1 MGVLKASS
9 TARSTGLNEEFEIY
23 CTKFVDEEKK
33 AEEEDEEEEEEEE
46 KFESPFKRGSSI
58 AKFSPADQR
67 RIFAEGFQ
75 TEDEDDENGE
85 AGEVSAPS
93 PEKKKKKRQK
103 QQGRVEQPR
112 RHISVADSDD
122 SDDEV
127 DGGAGFHMNG
137 SSSEEEDEDPGDLE
151 RRVAI
156 SRPPAKRT
164 KLDWSSSDAL
174 KLRCSTSDIEQ
185 IASTKKAL
193 CADDSTWVKGGTS
206 TAKKGNHTTTT
217 EWRCSFRKRLRCNA
231 ILREELPGDV
241 DNVTELK
248 MVRQHEHD
256 FGGDTSACL
265 PIKVKNLLAPFVG
278 QTGARCSAMFA
289 ALERG
294 GVNIV
299 TDFKA
304 TKEHKEQVMSFVRR
318 ERVRTKEARWSGTFG
333 ALSSFKEEH
342 EVPYSEITAKFSGK
356 ADDTDGMHTFIVTE
370 DSVIDAGKKIIHLTG
385 TTAHLSR
392 NNERDSKMRLGVQ
405 KCADGT
411 FRLNWNGIPLIV
423 VGVIDMG
430 QHFHMT
436 AWQLAYSED
445 KVALNSIL
453 ASDILMADAVAE
465 EDGFSLEEEVEHSMN
480 DNNDASFDAVRNVLL
495 NVKEP
500 GNCAVHMHRNQ
511 KKKQYNNKERN
522 CKPFLD
528 DLKFISKTTISG
540 GLAELLIDKV
550 REKFEEEEPEIIR
563 VWLKEYTGPTKGN
576 WQFSKFGPA
585 KVNHNNALEAFN
597 NAIKEDGTMRE
608 LLPAEQ
614 FLEKMVK
621 FTEQRSKMD
630 VEFATEVS
638 IGLQDWRMA
647 QIVAETEG
655 YFELTGAARG
665 YTIILATEVYA
676 QLANLHKG
684 KDKNGFKKA
693 LKKAALPKMKEY
705 SRFATKPEDKEFS
718 EEIKAYSFD
727 KLRKSVSE
735 CYHLFKLSKVSRK
748 FGPLIM
754 WQCSCPQFW
763 HYGKCKHSLGYAIY
777 KKEVA
782 VPAKYN
788 IAKIGLARKPGR
800 PANATGGEA
809 LNRP

>member
-1 MGVLKASS
+1 MELDMGVLKASS
-9 TARSTGLNEEFEIY
+9 EAGSTGSFDEFEVY
-23 CTKFVDEEKK
+23 CTKFGDK
-33 AEEEDEEEEEEEE
+33 AEEEEEE
-46 KFESPFKRGSSI
+46 FESPFKRGSSI
-58 AKFSPADQR
+58 ATFSPADQQR
-67 RIFAEGFQ
+67 LFAEGFQ
-75 TEDEDDENGE
+75 TEDDED
-85 AGEVSAPS
+85 GEVSAPS
-93 PEKKKKKRQK
+93 PKKKKKRQK

-112 RHISVADSDD
+112 RLISAADSDD
-122 SDDEV
+122 DV
-127 DGGAGFHMNG
+127 DGGTGFHMNG
-137 SSSEEEDEDPGDLE
+137 SSSEEEDEDDADLE
-151 RRVAI
+151 RRVAT

-164 KLDWSSSDAL
+164 KLDWASRHAL

-193 CADDSTWVKGGTS
+193 CADESTWVKGGTS
-206 TAKKGNHTTTT
+206 TAKKGNHTTTI
-217 EWRCSFRKRLRCNA
+217 EWRCSFRKRLGCKA
-231 ILREELPGDV
+231 VLREDFPGDV

-248 MVRQHEHD
+248 MARQHEHD
-256 FGGDTSACL
+256 FEGDTSACL
-265 PIKVKNLLAPFVG
+265 PIKVKKLLGPFVG
-278 QTGARCSAMFA
+278 QTGARCSVMFA
-289 ALERG
+289 ALEAG

-299 TDFKA
+299 TDFTA
-304 TKEHKEQVMSFVRR
+304 TEKRKEQVMSFVRR
-318 ERVRTKEARWSGTFG
+318 ERSKTKDARWSGTFG

-342 EVPYSEITAKFSGK
+342 EMSYPEITAKFSGK

-370 DSVIDAGKKIIHLTG
+370 DSVIDAGKKIIHVTG

-453 ASDILMADAVAE
+453 TSDILMADAVAE
-465 EDGFSLEEEVEHSMN
+465 DDGFSLEEEVEHSMN

-495 NVKEP
+495 NVKDP
-500 GNCAVHMHRNQ
+500 GNCAVHMNRNQ
-511 KKKQYNNKERN
+511 KKKQYNDKDRN

-528 DLKFISKTTISG
+528 ALQWISKTTIRG
-540 GLAELLIDKV
+540 GLAELLIEKV
-550 REKFEEEEPEIIR
+550 AEKFEDEEPEVIR
-563 VWLKEYTGPTKGN
+563 VWKKEYTGRTKGN

-585 KVNHNNALEAFN
+585 KANHNNALEGFN

-608 LLPAEQ
+608 LLPAKQ
-614 FLEKMVK
+614 FLERMVK
-621 FTEQRSKMD
+621 FTEQSSKMD
-630 VEFATEVS
+630 VEFVTEVP
-638 IGLQDWRMA
+638 IGLHDWRMA
-647 QIVAETEG
+647 QIVAQTEG
-655 YFELTGAARG
+655 YFELTGKARG
-665 YTIILATEVYA
+665 YTIVLTTEVFA

-684 KDKNGFKKA
+684 KGTTALKKA
-693 LKKAALPKMKEY
+693 LKKAATPKMKEY
-705 SRFATKPEDKEFS
+705 SRFATKPEDEEFC
-718 EEIKAYSFD
+718 EEIAAYSFD

-735 CYHLFKLSKVSRK
+735 CYHLFKLAKVSRK
-748 FGPLIM
+748 FGPLIV

-777 KKEVA
+777 KKDVA

-788 IAKIGLARKPGR
+788 IAKIGLTRKAGR